1 MKDIPLEKQIE
12 TAIQDLNC
20 AMRENIEAAK
30 SEVDAKIRKEKARYS
45 LQKARERL
53 DGVYRQ
59 AME

>member
-1 MKDIPLEKQIE
+1 
-12 TAIQDLNC
+12 
-20 AMRENIEAAK
+20 MRENIEAAK